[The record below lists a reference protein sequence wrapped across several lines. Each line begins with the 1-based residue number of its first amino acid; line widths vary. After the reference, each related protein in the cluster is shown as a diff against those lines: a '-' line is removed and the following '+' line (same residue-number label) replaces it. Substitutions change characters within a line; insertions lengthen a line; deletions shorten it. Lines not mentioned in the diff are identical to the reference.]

1 MVTTKT
7 RQRSAKCNQCG
18 TVSIFS
24 RSSKNARPGDTIE
37 ICHCPVCD
45 NELGMTGGIV
55 AKTMSDVD
63 PIEEFFSRF
72 C

>member
-1 MVTTKT
+1 MLTTKS

-24 RSSKNARPGDTIE
+24 RRSNRTRSGDNIDNWT
-37 ICHCPVCD
+37 CPVCKH
-45 NELGMTGGIV
+45 ELGV
-55 AKTMSDVD
+55 AGSIAEKKASDVD
-63 PIEEFFSRF
+63 RIDEFFSRF

>member
-1 MVTTKT
+1 MTTTKP

-24 RSSKNARPGDTIE
+24 RWSKSARTRDNID
-37 ICHCPVCD
+37 IWRCPVCKH
-45 NELGMTGGIV
+45 ELGMAGSIV
-55 AKTMSDVD
+55 EKTTSDD
-63 PIEEFFSRF
+63 DRIDEFFSRF